1 MRVAAT
7 GQARP
12 HILRHENESS
22 GRESGGEHLQENEM
36 NQREAEEKK
45 RRQQAR
51 TQHDKDLAILS
62 ANRKVTVANAK

>member
-36 NQREAEEKK
+36 KQREAEEEK
-45 RRQQAR
+45 RRQ
-51 TQHDKDLAILS
+51 
-62 ANRKVTVANAK
+62 